1 MSFVCLFVCFL
12 HSQYRLKQVFNVP
25 KIQAV
30 LPGPPSLEDE
40 LSLGDHLPFSLS
52 QSLPWL
58 CRAGSLEAALMSQKA
73 AESRGQ
79 LGKRRVAN
87 KTGLKR
93 EEEGTVALCSSAD
106 NICSEPALDGT
117 KRLD

>member
-1 MSFVCLFVCFL
+1 
-12 HSQYRLKQVFNVP
+12 
-25 KIQAV
+25 
-30 LPGPPSLEDE
+30 
-40 LSLGDHLPFSLS
+40 
-52 QSLPWL
+52 
-58 CRAGSLEAALMSQKA
+58 MSQTA

-79 LGKRRVAN
+79 LGKWHVAN